1 MWWPIDLSP
10 SEHIA
15 IASIYLAFWTSL
27 KWEMVGSECYSDSG
41 ASFSY
46 FHTHTH
52 AHIKKIS
59 KCSFSYLTFHP
70 HKFYFR
76 SLWKEILKNQ
86 SEDFVFQHQMF
97 VPFSPFLLADCVF
110 SIFSGSRIADISTQ
124 LRLFC
129 HLLLWH
135 ALDDNWHHF
144 LHFHFHGNSQRY
156 FRRLTWKIPIRVDAA
171 IVRIHWI
178 RVKKQ
183 GHRGQVSLKVRVS
196 GLSPKNL
203 LSAWKIY
210 KQFTL
215 RDFVSFVICIALLTE
230 RGE

>member
-110 SIFSGSRIADISTQ
+110 SIFFRLPNRWHFDTVEVILPPVALACTWWQ
-124 LRLFC
+124 LTSFF
-129 HLLLWH
+129 
-135 ALDDNWHHF
+135 AF
-144 LHFHFHGNSQRY
+144 SFS
-156 FRRLTWKIPIRVDAA
+156 WK
-171 IVRIHWI
+171 
-178 RVKKQ
+178 
-183 GHRGQVSLKVRVS
+183 
-196 GLSPKNL
+196 
-203 LSAWKIY
+203 
-210 KQFTL
+210 
-215 RDFVSFVICIALLTE
+215 
-230 RGE
+230 